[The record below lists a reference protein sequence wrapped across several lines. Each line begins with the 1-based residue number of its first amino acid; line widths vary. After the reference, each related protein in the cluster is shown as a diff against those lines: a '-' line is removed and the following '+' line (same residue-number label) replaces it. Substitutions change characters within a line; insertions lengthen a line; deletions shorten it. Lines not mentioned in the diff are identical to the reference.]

1 MVITVVAITDE
12 ILEHFPK
19 HNGQF
24 QKHNKECNLMQS
36 MVLTQT
42 MYEYQYSIIT

>member
-1 MVITVVAITDE
+1 MVITVAAITDE

-24 QKHNKECNLMQS
+24 QKHNKECKLMQS
-36 MVLTQT
+36 RLLAQT
-42 MYEYQYSIIT
+42 I